1 MDAFYVAV
9 EVRRDP
15 SLRGK
20 PVVVGGAGARGV
32 IASASYEARAFGVRS
47 AMPSLRAQRL
57 CPQAVF
63 LRGDHALYGELS
75 AQVHEIFHRFT
86 PLVEPIALDEAFLDV
101 SAARRLFGTGPEL
114 AMQLRQTVADELS
127 LTCSVGVAPSK
138 LLAKLASEAAKP
150 RPSRRGPIPGRGVV
164 VVEPGDEL
172 RFLHAHP
179 VEALWGVGPATLA
192 RIARL
197 GVRTVG
203 DLAAVPEETL
213 VAMLGNAHGGHLYR
227 LAHAIDDREVVAD
240 REPKSIGH
248 EETFGA
254 DLFEP
259 EAVHQEMLRLADSV
273 GSRLRRH
280 GYAGRTITVKVRF
293 GDFRT
298 ITRSLTLKAAVED
311 GSSIA
316 RAAAELLAAIDP
328 SPGVRLLGVSA
339 SGLVPAGSEPAQLSF
354 AALDEPA
361 ATNRWQPASRAMD
374 DIRERFGRDAITPA
388 TLVSRPAERPDMS
401 RQDRH

>member
-57 CPQAVF
+57 CPQAIF
-63 LRGDHALYGELS
+63 LRGDHALYAEVS
-75 AQVHEIFHRFT
+75 AQVHDIFHRFT

-101 SAARRLFGTGPEL
+101 TAARRLFGAGPEV
-114 AMQLRQTVADELS
+114 AARLRQSVLDELS

-150 RPSRRGPIPGRGVV
+150 RPARRGPIPGRGVV

-192 RIARL
+192 RIARI

-203 DLAAVPEETL
+203 VLAAVP
-213 VAMLGNAHGGHLYR
+213 
-227 LAHAIDDREVVAD
+227 
-240 REPKSIGH
+240 
-248 EETFGA
+248 
-254 DLFEP
+254 
-259 EAVHQEMLRLADSV
+259 
-273 GSRLRRH
+273 
-280 GYAGRTITVKVRF
+280 
-293 GDFRT
+293 
-298 ITRSLTLKAAVED
+298 
-311 GSSIA
+311 
-316 RAAAELLAAIDP
+316 
-328 SPGVRLLGVSA
+328 
-339 SGLVPAGSEPAQLSF
+339 
-354 AALDEPA
+354 
-361 ATNRWQPASRAMD
+361 
-374 DIRERFGRDAITPA
+374 
-388 TLVSRPAERPDMS
+388 
-401 RQDRH
+401 